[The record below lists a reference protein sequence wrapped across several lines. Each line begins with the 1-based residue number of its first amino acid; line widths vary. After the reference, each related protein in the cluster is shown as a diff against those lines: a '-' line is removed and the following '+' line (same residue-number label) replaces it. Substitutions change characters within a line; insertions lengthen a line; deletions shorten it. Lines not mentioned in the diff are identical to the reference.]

1 MIGAMEPELGDVRI
15 AIEPAPAPADVQ
27 RIVQGLVEH
36 ALEAGI
42 EPRRYTRLVLFARD
56 ADGQIVGGLTGAM
69 VWGWLE
75 VGELWVAE
83 PWRGRGIGRRLL
95 AAAEVEARRNGCRH
109 ARLDTF
115 DFQAR
120 GFYERLGYATH
131 AELADFPHGHVRYLM
146 RKPLPADAA
155 QGSLSAADLARL
167 ETAGVYDAGA
177 ADAEAQRSVLQ
188 LMTAGGITTDE
199 IVTAHRLGDLVLR
212 GFERLIRPGT
222 RHSEDEAAAA
232 VGMPVAEV
240 RRIWRAWG
248 FPDPGAGERCW
259 TDRDIGTLRLLTA
272 MVGIVG
278 EELTMHS
285 ARAMGTAMSR
295 IAEAEIA
302 LMRSQVEAPM
312 TRDRVATASIL
323 ARYRLIVEQLLPAS
337 ASGMDA
343 LHRAYLVHLGQRY
356 REWARS
362 PSEHNVV
369 DLVVGF
375 ADLTGSTAL
384 VQQLD
389 LAALDRALVGFE
401 ERTSDLIAAAGAS
414 VVKRLGDGV
423 MFVATEAETAC
434 RLALDLVAAFAP
446 PAAGPP
452 VRVGLAAGS
461 VAALRGDFFGPA
473 VHLAARI
480 VGVTPPG
487 TAVASQDVCQRAP
500 TIAARSLGTVA
511 LAGFDEPVLLM
522 QLER

>member
-1 MIGAMEPELGDVRI
+1 
-15 AIEPAPAPADVQ
+15 
-27 RIVQGLVEH
+27 
-36 ALEAGI
+36 
-42 EPRRYTRLVLFARD
+42 
-56 ADGQIVGGLTGAM
+56 
-69 VWGWLE
+69 
-75 VGELWVAE
+75 
-83 PWRGRGIGRRLL
+83 
-95 AAAEVEARRNGCRH
+95 
-109 ARLDTF
+109 
-115 DFQAR
+115 
-120 GFYERLGYATH
+120 
-131 AELADFPHGHVRYLM
+131 
-146 RKPLPADAA
+146 
-155 QGSLSAADLARL
+155 
-167 ETAGVYDAGA
+167 
-177 ADAEAQRSVLQ
+177 
-188 LMTAGGITTDE
+188 
-199 IVTAHRLGDLVLR
+199 
-212 GFERLIRPGT
+212 
-222 RHSEDEAAAA
+222 
-232 VGMPVAEV
+232 
-240 RRIWRAWG
+240 
-248 FPDPGAGERCW
+248 
-259 TDRDIGTLRLLTA
+259 
-272 MVGIVG
+272 
-278 EELTMHS
+278 MHS

-434 RLALDLVAAFAP
+434 RLALDLVDAFAP
-446 PAAGPP
+446 PSAGPP

-480 VGVTPPG
+480 VGGDSVRGAGLERDAHARAGDGRLRVRRGGSARARGVRRARGAVPARAEASAGARWRRGLVIGHVSHSTRSEIGAQENVVFGWNCSVCAPARGPDLAQFICVNARQRIG
-487 TAVASQDVCQRAP
+487 SHRGPAVANPPRASP
-500 TIAARSLGTVA
+500 RHGW
-511 LAGFDEPVLLM
+511 F
-522 QLER
+522 

>member
-1 MIGAMEPELGDVRI
+1 MMRVMEPEPGDVRI
-15 AIEPAPAPADVQ
+15 AIEPSPAAADVQ

-42 EPRRYTRLVLFARD
+42 EPRRHARLVLFARD
-56 ADGQIVGGLTGAM
+56 AGGQIVGGLAGVM

-83 PWRGRGIGRRLL
+83 PCRGRGIGRRLL
-95 AAAEVEARRNGCRH
+95 AAAEVEAARNGCRH

-120 GFYERLGYATH
+120 GFYERLGYATF
-131 AELADFPHGHVRYLM
+131 AELADFPRGHVRYLM
-146 RKPLPADAA
+146 RKPLLAEAA
-155 QGSLSAADLARL
+155 HGPLSASDLARL
-167 ETAGVYDAGA
+167 EAAGVYDARA
-177 ADAEAQRSVLQ
+177 SDAEAQRDVLQ
-188 LMTAGGITTDE
+188 LMTAAGVTSDE
-199 IVTAHRLGDLVLR
+199 IVTAQRLGDLVLR

-222 RHSEDEAAAA
+222 RRSEDEAAAA
-232 VGMPVAEV
+232 VGMPVADV

-248 FPDPGAGERCW
+248 FPDPGPGESCW
-259 TDRDIGTLRLLTA
+259 TDADIDTLRLLSA

-312 TRDRVATASIL
+312 TRDHVATASIL

-337 ASGMDA
+337 AAGMDA

-384 VQQLD
+384 VQRLD

-423 MFVATEAETAC
+423 MFVAIEPEAAC

-446 PAAGPP
+446 PSPGPP
-452 VRVGLAAGS
+452 VRVALAAGS

-473 VHLAARI
+473 VHLAARM
-480 VGVTPPG
+480 VGVAPPG
-487 TAVASQDVCQRAP
+487 TAVATPDVCRRAP
-500 TIAARSLGTVA
+500 AIRARSLGTVT
-511 LAGFDEPVLLM
+511 LAGFDEPVDLM
-522 QLER
+522 KLER